1 MKKLNK
7 KDIKLEEVY
16 SFLDKKPALNLKE
29 KIDILKKEKLKIDKN
44 DTEIIKTYNKEQ
56 DIELPKIIF
65 KEISDTLE
73 TKKDKI
79 PSAVELDMNKKD
91 EQIIS
96 ESSNTS
102 DLMRAFDSL
111 SNPIN
116 MESNTILTNKQV
128 IALSMINW
136 ASQIYDIEFFKHFVQ
151 LFPRYRISGD
161 DGRGRKE
168 LIQIAEAIQK
178 DRMEQNNRFMELL
191 GRR

>member
-1 MKKLNK
+1 MKKPSKKENKLKDIYDFVDQKMALTIEDKINIIK
-7 KDIKLEEVY
+7 KD
-16 SFLDKKPALNLKE
+16 
-29 KIDILKKEKLKIDKN
+29 KLKVDKN
-44 DTEIIKTYNKEQ
+44 DTEILKTYDKE
-56 DIELPKIIF
+56 DDLPKIIYE
-65 KEISDTLE
+65 EISNTIE
-73 TKKDKI
+73 AKPEKI
-79 PSAVELDMNKKD
+79 PSAVELDINKTN
-91 EQIIS
+91 EQIVS
-96 ESSNTS
+96 NSSSS

-136 ASQIYDIEFFKHFVQ
+136 ASQVYDIEFFKHFVQ

-168 LIQIAEAIQK
+168 LIQIAEAMQK
-178 DRMEQNNRFMELL
+178 DKMEQNNRFMELL